1 MAKLLRGAGEILI
14 TVGAIAL
21 LFLVYQLWWTS
32 VLADRQAARN
42 ADEIVQEWSQP
53 ATLLDDVPPELTEAP
68 AEGAGFALLTVPRL
82 GDNMDAKPVLE
93 GVSLDVLAQG
103 MGHYPDSAMPGQVGN
118 FAVAGHRITYGEP
131 LRNVDTLQ
139 VGDNAYVETR
149 DYWYT
154 YRLTKSE
161 IVLPDATW
169 TIEPEPFGPDTD
181 LSDRLITLTTCE
193 PLYGNSHRW
202 IWWGELVETTPKV
215 KGSPTM
221 TVSS

>member
-1 MAKLLRGAGEILI
+1 MAKLLRGAGEVLI
-14 TVGAIAL
+14 TVGAVAL

-42 ADEIVQEWSQP
+42 ADTIVQDWQSATPTDEVPAEDLQP
-53 ATLLDDVPPELTEAP
+53 PPEGT
-68 AEGAGFALLTVPRL
+68 GFALLTVPRL
-82 GDNMDAKPVLE
+82 GANMDQKPVLQ

-103 MGHYPDSAMPGQVGN
+103 MGHYPDSAMPGQEGN

-139 VGDNAYVETR
+139 VGDNVYVETR
-149 DYWYT
+149 DFWYT
-154 YRLTKSE
+154 YRLAKSE

-169 TIEPEPFGPDTD
+169 TIAPEPFGSETD
-181 LSDRLITLTTCE
+181 LGNSLITLTTCE

-202 IWWGELVETTPKV
+202 IWWGELVESTPKTE
-215 KGSPTM
+215 GTPAM
-221 TVSS
+221 TVSG